1 MQNVEG
7 KTAFITGGA
16 SGMGLGMAKVFS
28 EAGMK
33 VVIADVRQNAL
44 DEAMGFFKETNRAVH
59 PIKLDVTN
67 REDWARAADE
77 AEKAFGK
84 VHVLVNNAGV
94 GVGGMMQDATW
105 EDWDFCVGVNF
116 GGVVNGV
123 KTMLPRMLAH
133 GEEGQIVCTA
143 SMAGLY
149 VAGHAGIYCASK
161 FAVVG
166 LCEALRHDL
175 AETKIGVSVYCPGP
189 VATSLG
195 QSTAETRP
203 AHLAAT
209 GARRVRSQPVQ
220 QEGAPPP
227 RPWAMDPVEVGK
239 RILSGIRHNDIWII
253 SHAEFGP
260 GIAQRNEALLAAVP
274 DEQISEDRKNS
285 SFNFLWQNPMYD
297 HKRKVKLED

>member
-16 SGMGLGMAKVFS
+16 SGMGLGMAKVFA

-33 VVIADVRQNAL
+33 IIVADVRQSAL
-44 DEAMGFFKETNRAVH
+44 DDAMGFFKQTNAAVH

-67 REDWARAADE
+67 RDDWARARDE
-77 AEKAFGK
+77 AERVFGK

-105 EDWDFCVGVNF
+105 EDWDFCFGVNT
-116 GGVVNGV
+116 GGVINGV
-123 KTMLPRMLAH
+123 KTMLPSMIAH
-133 GEEGQIVCTA
+133 GEEGHIVCTA

-166 LCEALRHDL
+166 LCEALRNDL
-175 AETKIGVSVYCPGP
+175 GETKIGVSVYCPGP
-189 VATSLG
+189 VATNLG
-195 QSTAETRP
+195 RSTQETRP

-209 GARRVRSQPVQ
+209 GGRRPPPAD
-220 QEGAPPP
+220 GPP
-227 RPWAMDPVEVGK
+227 RPRMVTMDPIEVGK
-239 RILSGIRHNDIWII
+239 RILAGIRNNDIWII

-260 GIAQRNEALLAAVP
+260 GIAQRNAALMAAVP
-274 DEQISEDRKNS
+274 DEPIDQERAEGDR
-285 SFNFLWQNPMYD
+285 FLWSNPMYD
-297 HKRKVKLED
+297 HKRKVRLES

>member
-33 VVIADVRQNAL
+33 IVIADVRQNAL

-77 AEKAFGK
+77 AEKVFGK

-94 GVGGMMQDATW
+94 AVHGPLQDASW
-105 EDWDFCVGVNF
+105 EDWDFCMGVNF
-116 GGVVNGV
+116 DGVVNGM
-123 KTMLPRMLAH
+123 KTMVPRMLAH
-133 GEEGQIVCTA
+133 GEEGHVVSTA
-143 SMAGLY
+143 SMGGLY
-149 VAGHAGIYCASK
+149 VAGHAGIYCAAK

-166 LCEALRHDL
+166 LSEALRHDL
-175 AETKIGVSVYCPGP
+175 SETKVGVSVYCPGP
-189 VATSLG
+189 VATNLG

-203 AHLAAT
+203 SHLTAKADGPPPPRRAA
-209 GARRVRSQPVQ
+209 RP
-220 QEGAPPP
+220 EGAP
-227 RPWAMDPVEVGK
+227 RPWVMDPLEVGQ
-239 RILSGIRHNDIWII
+239 RVLSGIRHNDIWIL
-253 SHAEFGP
+253 SHAEFRP
-260 GIAQRNEALLAAVP
+260 GIEQRNAALLAAVP
-274 DEQISEDRKNS
+274 DEDVGEARKNS

-297 HKRKVKLED
+297 HRRKVKLEN